1 MNAPHELFGMS
12 EGRWSTLLDRIG
24 KGHCIP
30 IIGSQLLKGI
40 APRREE
46 LAASWAEEIQYPLVR
61 TTELSMVAEFRS
73 QYWLDKNAL
82 LTEFM
87 EFALAE
93 QAKIG
98 DGWEDETSH
107 PLRSLAELPFD
118 TFVTTSYFD
127 SVEAAITRFRP
138 NAEPLSVACRWG
150 PTDRDWFPEADVD
163 ELEPTFEKPV
173 VFHLHGRVHD
183 PGSLVLTESDHMAYA
198 DRLVRDLHQHQDTS
212 SFIPAKLR
220 NELTMS
226 TWFFLGY
233 GAADRNLRSLL
244 RALGQQVTTQ
254 RAAVA
259 VQLEKGEAIEG
270 REAPADLFL
279 SDYFAELLGRSV
291 EVVLHDV
298 RDFLAQ
304 IKVSVTAS

>member
-12 EGRWSTLLDRIG
+12 EGRWSILLDRIR

-30 IIGSQLLKGI
+30 IIGSQLLTGI
-40 APRREE
+40 APRRDE
-46 LAASWAEEIQYPLVR
+46 LAARWAEEIEYPLVR
-61 TTELSMVAEFRS
+61 TPELSMVAEFRG
-73 QYWLDKNAL
+73 QYWPDKNTL
-82 LTEFM
+82 LDEFKT
-87 EFALAE
+87 FALAE

-98 DGWEDETSH
+98 DSWADERSH

-138 NAEPLSVACRWG
+138 NAEPIGVACRWG
-150 PTDRDWFPEADVD
+150 PTDRDWFPEENLD
-163 ELEPTFEKPV
+163 ELEPSYERPV
-173 VFHLHGRVHD
+173 VFHLHGHVEE

-198 DRLVRDLHQHQDTS
+198 DRLVRDLNQDQNTS

-233 GAADRNLRSLL
+233 GAADRNLRGLL

-270 REAPADLFL
+270 REDSADTFL
-279 SDYFAELLGRSV
+279 TTYFAQLLGRSV
-291 EVVLHDV
+291 EVVLYDV
-298 RDFLAQ
+298 RDFLAE
-304 IKVSVTAS
+304 IKVSVEAP

>member
-1 MNAPHELFGMS
+1 MTAPHELFGMS
-12 EGRWSTLLDRIG
+12 AGRWDTLLERIG

-30 IIGSQLLKGI
+30 IIGSQLLTGI

-46 LAASWAEEIQYPLVR
+46 LAVSWAEEIQYPLVR
-61 TTELSMVAEFRS
+61 TTELSMVAEFRG
-73 QYWLDKNAL
+73 QYWPDKNTL
-82 LTEFM
+82 LDEFQK
-87 EFALAE
+87 FALAE

-98 DGWEDETSH
+98 DGWADEISH

-127 SVEAAITRFRP
+127 SIEAAITRFRP
-138 NAEPLSVACRWG
+138 NAEPIGVACRWG
-150 PTDRDWFPEADVD
+150 PTDRDWFPEEDLD
-163 ELEPTFEKPV
+163 DLEPSYERPV
-173 VFHLHGRVHD
+173 VFHLHGRVEE

-233 GAADRNLRSLL
+233 GAADRNLRGLL

-259 VQLEKGEAIEG
+259 VQLEKGEAIDG
-270 REAPADLFL
+270 REEPADLFL
-279 SDYFAELLGRSV
+279 STYFAQLLGRGV

-298 RDFLAQ
+298 RDFLTQ
-304 IKVSVTAS
+304 IKVSVQAP